1 MIPFFNFS
9 NWFIRS
15 FILEDAVLSVWKK
28 IVGAI
33 EILHSRRL
41 LELVFIPL
49 NGQILT
55 LIDEL
60 KEEFGRSIEAQSW
73 IDDDMKA
80 RLVKKVNE
88 KQNKKTKT
96 KIFWNALGRSLS
108 TVKLT

>member
-1 MIPFFNFS
+1 
-9 NWFIRS
+9 
-15 FILEDAVLSVWKK
+15 
-28 IVGAI
+28 
-33 EILHSRRL
+33 
-41 LELVFIPL
+41 
-49 NGQILT
+49 LT

-96 KIFWNALGRSLS
+96 KIF
-108 TVKLT
+108 